1 MFRVN
6 QFLFM
11 LVLLC
16 LFVFLL
22 LPLGHD
28 ALQGALQD
36 HAGSHTFYRTVVLV
50 LLEDLTLGELF
61 QMDVP

>member
-1 MFRVN
+1 
-6 QFLFM
+6 M

-36 HAGSHTFYRTVVLV
+36 HAGSHTFYGTVVLV